1 MTFKRSEKEGQR
13 VRLTFE
19 GEALEAV
26 EGGSLAAALLAAG
39 VKTFRET
46 PQKGEARGPY
56 CMMGVCFECLLEVDS
71 RENQQ
76 SCMIPVREGMR
87 VRRQKGF
94 RGLGK

>member
-26 EGGSLAAALLAAG
+26 EGESLAAALLAAG

-46 PQKGEARGPY
+46 PQKGEARGP
-56 CMMGVCFECLLEVDS
+56 
-71 RENQQ
+71 
-76 SCMIPVREGMR
+76 
-87 VRRQKGF
+87 
-94 RGLGK
+94 